1 MKSRNLFMG
10 ILVLFTGV
18 VALLSSLGVIEFH
31 WSILWK
37 LWPMFLIIAGIAL
50 LPLNDYV
57 KGAILVAALG
67 IGCLLYQAENKH
79 YQGNAVSRFFH
90 RHFAQWDW
98 DDDDVQG
105 EEATDNDT
113 YNASNDFQYDQHF
126 AEPFRDVER
135 ASMDIEFGAGDLT
148 LAAPCAELAKVD
160 INSNFVQYS
169 FRSEGG
175 DDEASF
181 HLTGKG
187 TTQHLH
193 KKKGNTNDIALALC
207 AHPVWDFSLDMGAA
221 SAKLDFTPYQV
232 SEIEINGGACNL
244 DLKLGDSG
252 IDTEVEI
259 STGASDIDIQVPAG
273 MDCEV
278 RIESAITGKDFK
290 GFEKVERG
298 LWRTP
303 GFGQGSHR
311 ITIQIECAVSDI
323 SIEQY

>member
-1 MKSRNLFMG
+1 MKSRNLFIG

-31 WSILWK
+31 WSIVWK
-37 LWPMFLIIAGIAL
+37 LWPMLLIVVGISL

-57 KGAILVAALG
+57 KGAILLAALG
-67 IGCLLYQAENKH
+67 VGCLLYHAENRH
-79 YQGNAVSRFFH
+79 YQGNAVTRFFN
-90 RHFAQWDW
+90 RHFSQWDW
-98 DDDDVQG
+98 DDDDDD
-105 EEATDNDT
+105 ADDPDDST
-113 YNASNDFQYDQHF
+113 YDFQRDQHF

-135 ASMDIEFGAGDLT
+135 ASMDIEFGAGNLKLT
-148 LAAPCAELAKVD
+148 GPCAELAKVD

-175 DDEASF
+175 DNEASF

-187 TTQHLH
+187 TTKHLQ
-193 KKKGNTNDIALALC
+193 KGSSNDNDIELALC
-207 AHPVWDFSLDMGAA
+207 AQPVWDFSLDMGAA
-221 SAKLDFTPYQV
+221 SADLDFTPYRV
-232 SEIEINGGACNL
+232 SDLEINGGACDL

-252 IDTEVEI
+252 FDTQVEI
-259 STGASDIDIQVPAG
+259 NTGASDIDILVPSG
-273 MDCEV
+273 LDCEI

-290 GFEKVERG
+290 GFEKIERG

-303 GFGQGSHR
+303 GYGQGTHR
-311 ITIQIECAVSDI
+311 MTIEIECAVSDI